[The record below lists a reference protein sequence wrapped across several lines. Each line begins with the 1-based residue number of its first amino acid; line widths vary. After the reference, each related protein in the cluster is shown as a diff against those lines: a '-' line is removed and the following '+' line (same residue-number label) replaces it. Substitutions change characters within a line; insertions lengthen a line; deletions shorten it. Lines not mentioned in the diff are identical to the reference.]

1 MPRVILQK
9 DSFILLQQYCVNI
22 FMSTVNQMVINS
34 LKQNPKRDNL
44 TQHDYLNMKLLS
56 YFQLIVLVFSRFIV
70 LIQSGS
76 KVVALLS
83 FFVDRLIIGQSK
95 D

>member
-56 YFQLIVLVFSRFIV
+56 YFQLVVLVFSRFIV

-83 FFVDRLIIGQSK
+83 FFVDQLIIGQSK

>member
-34 LKQNPKRDNL
+34 LKQNPKRDNV

-56 YFQLIVLVFSRFIV
+56 YFQLVVLVFSRFIV

>member
-44 TQHDYLNMKLLS
+44 TQHDYLNMKLFS
-56 YFQLIVLVFSRFIV
+56 YFQLVVLVFSRFIV

-76 KVVALLS
+76 NVVALLS
-83 FFVDRLIIGQSK
+83 FFVDQLIIGQSE

>member
-34 LKQNPKRDNL
+34 LKQNPKRDNV

-56 YFQLIVLVFSRFIV
+56 YFQLVVLVFSRFIV

-83 FFVDRLIIGQSK
+83 FFVDQLIIGQSK

>member
-44 TQHDYLNMKLLS
+44 TQHDYLNMKLFS
-56 YFQLIVLVFSRFIV
+56 YFQLVVLVFSRFIV

-83 FFVDRLIIGQSK
+83 FFVDQLIIGQCK

>member
-56 YFQLIVLVFSRFIV
+56 YFQLVVLVFSRFIV

>member
-56 YFQLIVLVFSRFIV
+56 YFQLVVLVFSRFIV

-83 FFVDRLIIGQSK
+83 FFVDQLIIRQSK

>member
-44 TQHDYLNMKLLS
+44 TQHDYLNMKLFS
-56 YFQLIVLVFSRFIV
+56 YFQLVVLVFSRFIV

>member
-34 LKQNPKRDNL
+34 LKQNPKRDNV
-44 TQHDYLNMKLLS
+44 TQHDYLNMKRFS
-56 YFQLIVLVFSRFIV
+56 YFQLVVLVFSRFIV

-83 FFVDRLIIGQSK
+83 FFVDQLIIGQSK

>member
-9 DSFILLQQYCVNI
+9 DSFILLQQYCANI

-56 YFQLIVLVFSRFIV
+56 YFQLVVLVFSRFIV

>member
-44 TQHDYLNMKLLS
+44 TQHDNLNMKLFS
-56 YFQLIVLVFSRFIV
+56 YFQLVVLVFSRFIV

-83 FFVDRLIIGQSK
+83 FFVDQLIIRQSK

>member
-44 TQHDYLNMKLLS
+44 TQHDYLNMKLFS
-56 YFQLIVLVFSRFIV
+56 YFQLVVLVFSRFIV

-83 FFVDRLIIGQSK
+83 FFVDQLIIGQSE

>member
-56 YFQLIVLVFSRFIV
+56 YFQLVVLVFSRFIV

-83 FFVDRLIIGQSK
+83 FFVDQLIIGQCK

>member
-1 MPRVILQK
+1 MPQVILQK

-44 TQHDYLNMKLLS
+44 TQHDNLNMKLFS
-56 YFQLIVLVFSRFIV
+56 YFQLVVLVFSRFIV

-83 FFVDRLIIGQSK
+83 FFVDQLIIGQSK

>member
-1 MPRVILQK
+1 MPRVILKK

-44 TQHDYLNMKLLS
+44 TQRDYLNMKLFS
-56 YFQLIVLVFSRFIV
+56 YFQLVVLDFSRFIV
-70 LIQSGS
+70 LIQSWS
-76 KVVALLS
+76 KVVA
-83 FFVDRLIIGQSK
+83 FFFCSTYYLTV
-95 D
+95 

>member
-44 TQHDYLNMKLLS
+44 TQHDYLNMKLFS
-56 YFQLIVLVFSRFIV
+56 YFQLVVLVFSHFIV

-76 KVVALLS
+76 NVVALLS
-83 FFVDRLIIGQSK
+83 FFVDQLIIGQSE

>member
-34 LKQNPKRDNL
+34 LKQNPKRDNV
-44 TQHDYLNMKLLS
+44 TQHDYLNMKLFS
-56 YFQLIVLVFSRFIV
+56 YFQLVVLVFSRFIV

>member
-44 TQHDYLNMKLLS
+44 TQHDYLNMKLFS
-56 YFQLIVLVFSRFIV
+56 YFQLVVLVFSRFIV

-83 FFVDRLIIGQSK
+83 FFVDQLIIGQSK

>member
-44 TQHDYLNMKLLS
+44 TQHDNLNMKLFS
-56 YFQLIVLVFSRFIV
+56 YFQLVVLVFSRFIV

-83 FFVDRLIIGQSK
+83 FFVDQLIIGQSK

>member
-56 YFQLIVLVFSRFIV
+56 YFQLVVLVFSRFIV

-83 FFVDRLIIGQSK
+83 FFVDQLIIGQSE

>member
-44 TQHDYLNMKLLS
+44 TQHDNLNMKLFS
-56 YFQLIVLVFSRFIV
+56 YFQLVVLVFSRFIV

-76 KVVALLS
+76 NVVALLS
-83 FFVDRLIIGQSK
+83 FFVDQLIIGQSE

>member
-44 TQHDYLNMKLLS
+44 TQHDYLNMKLFS
-56 YFQLIVLVFSRFIV
+56 YFQLVVLVFSRFIV

-76 KVVALLS
+76 NVVALLS

>member
-44 TQHDYLNMKLLS
+44 TQHDNLNMKLFS
-56 YFQLIVLVFSRFIV
+56 YFQLVVLVFSRFIV